1 MHYDFESSTPLL
13 ALASIVIFD
22 LLVHPPMHLVCYP
35 HNQLVDY
42 TRLLV
47 VVPSFVHLDY
57 LVEVLLAKL
66 SVVFPPDIHAAAMF
80 SLFPVITTKVSE
92 CVP

>member
-1 MHYDFESSTPLL
+1 LLMH
-13 ALASIVIFD
+13 
-22 LLVHPPMHLVCYP
+22 
-35 HNQLVDY
+35 Y

-47 VVPSFVHLDY
+47 AVPSFVHLDY

-66 SVVFPPDIHAAAMF
+66 SVVFPPDIHAAVMF